1 MDTLIPPSL
10 IPGDKVA
17 IIATAKNFEKESI
30 ASAFSV
36 IQGWG
41 FVPVAGPNLYK
52 KHFEFAG
59 TDSERLSDLQWAI
72 DHPEIR
78 AILFARGGYGTGRII
93 DKADL
98 KPLLSKPKWLIG
110 FSDLTVL
117 HFSLQKL
124 NLASL
129 HGPMAITF
137 RNSAPECLHS
147 LKNVLT
153 GEYSEITINGSSFNK
168 TGSAKGKIIGGNL
181 SIINNL
187 IATAS
192 DFDYTGKILFLEE
205 ISEYLYHLD
214 RMMVHLKRS
223 GKLEGLAGIIS
234 GQFSAIKDNQ
244 NPFGNS
250 WQEIILDA
258 VKDYS
263 FPVCFNFEG
272 GHENLNIPII
282 LGMEAHLEVG
292 KNQSVLNY
300 SLNTTVRTV

>member
-10 IPGDKVA
+10 KPGDKVA
-17 IIATAKNFEKESI
+17 IIATAKNFEKNSI
-30 ASAFSV
+30 DSV
-36 IQGWG
+36 FPILQEWG

-52 KHFEFAG
+52 KYFEFAG
-59 TDSERLSDLQWAI
+59 TDSERQSDLQWAI
-72 DHPEIR
+72 DHPEIK
-78 AILFARGGYGTGRII
+78 AIIFARGGYGTGRII
-93 DKADL
+93 DKIDFQ
-98 KPLLSKPKWLIG
+98 PLLDKPKWLIG

-124 NLASL
+124 NLASI

-137 RNSAPECLHS
+137 HDSEPKCLDS
-147 LKNVLT
+147 LKKILQ
-153 GEYSEITINGSSFNK
+153 GEYSEIVINGSQYNK
-168 TGSAKGKIIGGNL
+168 SGLANGKIIGGNL

-187 IATAS
+187 IGTAS
-192 DFDYTGKILFLEE
+192 DFDYQGKILFLEE
-205 ISEYLYHLD
+205 VSEYLYHLD

-223 GKLEGLAGIIS
+223 GKLEGLAGIIC
-234 GQFSAIKDNQ
+234 GHFTDMKDNQ

-272 GHENLNIPII
+272 GHENLNMPLI
-282 LGMEAHLEVG
+282 LGMDIHLKVE
-292 KNQSVLNY
+292 KNQSLLNY
-300 SLNTTVRTV
+300 SLNTTARTV